1 MSGLAMKGADALLCA
16 IRANGVDTIFGL
28 PGGQLNDFFDAM
40 HRAGNGVSYVGS
52 RHEQGAAY
60 MAFGYA
66 KSTGKVGVYTVVP
79 GPGVLN
85 TTAAICSA
93 YANSAPVLCVTGQI
107 PSHAIGRGV
116 GELHELPDQ
125 LATLRSLTKWAA
137 RIDHPSQ
144 VNSVVNDAFRE
155 MTIGRPRPVAIEMPP
170 DIMAMRASDATP
182 SAFSSDA
189 ASIFDQDLVAAAAK
203 AVAASK
209 APLIVVGGGA
219 QHASEEVRR
228 LAELIQAPVVSFRN
242 GRGVV
247 SDEHPL
253 GCNFIAGYDLWKTAD
268 LVIGIGSRLQPYL
281 QEWGVDDEMT
291 LIRIDWDPTEINRIV
306 KADIGICGD
315 AKNVVSALADEC
327 ARVIGKRAAR
337 TDEIA
342 AVKARAAAALAE
354 IPEQKAYLDAIR
366 AELPENGI
374 LVDEITQVG
383 FASWI
388 AFPVYRPRSLI
399 TCGYQGTLGYGYATA
414 LGVKVANPD
423 KAVVAI
429 AGDGGFMFQV
439 QELATAA
446 QYGINLPVIVFNN
459 GKFGNVRRHQEEWY
473 DGRYIGSE
481 LKNPRFAEMAE
492 TFGVAGYKANSP
504 QALRSALGRALKENG
519 PSLIEVEVGEMS
531 SPWKFILRDRARGKK
546 MRH

>member
-1 MSGLAMKGADALLCA
+1 E
-16 IRANGVDTIFGL
+16 RVF
-28 PGGQLNDFFDAM
+28 
-40 HRAGNGVSYVGS
+40 
-52 RHEQGAAY
+52 
-60 MAFGYA
+60 
-66 KSTGKVGVYTVVP
+66 
-79 GPGVLN
+79 
-85 TTAAICSA
+85 
-93 YANSAPVLCVTGQI
+93 
-107 PSHAIGRGV
+107 
-116 GELHELPDQ
+116 
-125 LATLRSLTKWAA
+125 TL
-137 RIDHPSQ
+137 
-144 VNSVVNDAFRE
+144 
-155 MTIGRPRPVAIEMPP
+155 MPFEE

-315 AKNVVSALADEC
+315 AKNVASALADEC